1 MPASL
6 FFPRLS
12 RRFNRENV
20 VYTVLLALFLVIVI
34 GPCIGLIADLVRAL
48 VAGSAQDLVSSLL
61 SERKAILLIQSV
73 AFAAGVG
80 AAGIGIGIL
89 VATLLWRT
97 HRKISTGVILLVLAL
112 APIPPYISAL
122 TWTEAIAWT
131 NTGLRDLG
139 AATLPVTG
147 WPISFWVQLMALLPI
162 AIFLSFIGLSSV
174 DKTLVEAAR
183 MVRPDGEVL
192 TKVILPLAAPSLLT
206 AFGFLFILSCT
217 DYSVPSLFGSST
229 YALDIFSTYSASSSA
244 ATALVAA
251 LPLLIITFSI
261 IMICRSGIR
270 QLAQTPNWTVRVWDT
285 PPVFPGSVRL
295 MQEVAVALFG
305 LQILVIF
312 SGLFLST
319 GSVSRFVTTIIF
331 SSHEIWDS
339 LLIALLVVLI
349 ALPLGLAVTREMLRP
364 GMRGSFWWIVILV
377 PIAIPSPLIGIGLI
391 SLWNN
396 PGFPHLYGTVLMP
409 VFASIARFAS
419 FVAIILFVQVRSID
433 PVLFDAL
440 RVFSR
445 NDVDSAI
452 KGYLPLM
459 TPGIFVASGILA
471 ALTIGEL
478 GATLI
483 VTHPGFGT
491 LAIKIYNYL
500 HYGAAAEV
508 SGLCLLMALATLA
521 AGLCV
526 IAAFLGSQRIRR
538 TSRDTISPEKSS

>member
-1 MPASL
+1 MAS
-6 FFPRLS
+6 FFSQRLV
-12 RRFNRENV
+12 RRINRENA
-20 VYTVLLALFLVIVI
+20 VYFILLALFLIIVI
-34 GPCIGLIADLVRAL
+34 GPCIGLLADLLRAL
-48 VAGSAQDLVSSLL
+48 VTGSAPALVSPLI
-61 SERKAILLIQSV
+61 SERKAVLLLESV
-73 AFAAGVG
+73 ALAAGVA

-97 HRKISTGVILLVLAL
+97 RREISTGVILLVLAL
-112 APIPPYISAL
+112 APIPSYISAL
-122 TWTEAIAWT
+122 TWTEAIAWS
-131 NTGLRDLG
+131 NAGLRAIG
-139 AATLPVTG
+139 AATLPATG
-147 WPISFWVQLMALLPI
+147 WVVSFWVQLMALLPI

-174 DKTLVEAAR
+174 DKTLVESAR
-183 MVRPDGEVL
+183 MIRPDGEVL
-192 TKVILPLAAPSLLT
+192 TKVILPLASPSLLA
-206 AFGFLFILSCT
+206 AFGFLFVLSCT

-244 ATALVAA
+244 AAALIAA
-251 LPLLIITFSI
+251 LPLLIITFSV

-270 QLAQTPNWTVRVWDT
+270 QLTQTPNWTVGVWDA
-285 PPVFPGSVRL
+285 PPVFPGYIRL
-295 MQEVAVALFG
+295 MQEGAVALFG

-312 SGLFLST
+312 SGLLLTT
-319 GSVSRFVTTIIF
+319 GSLSRFVATIQF
-331 SSHEIWDS
+331 SSHEIQDS
-339 LLIALLVVLI
+339 LLIVLLVVLI
-349 ALPLGLAVTREMLRP
+349 ALPLGLAVTRELLRP

-377 PIAIPSPLIGIGLI
+377 PIAIPAPLIGIGLI

-396 PGFPHLYGTVLMP
+396 PGFPHLYGTILMP

-433 PVLFDAL
+433 PGLFDAL

-445 NDVDSAI
+445 DELHSAV

-459 TPGIFVASGILA
+459 APGIFVASGILA

-483 VTHPGFGT
+483 VTPPGFGT

-526 IAAFLGSQRIRR
+526 IAAFLWSQRTRGNGR
-538 TSRDTISPEKSS
+538 NASSPEAST